1 MDPLISIITPVYN
14 ASPFLKETI
23 KSVKDQ
29 TFKDWEWIIVD
40 DCSSDSSVDV
50 ITSYAS
56 GDSRIHL
63 IRLDINSG
71 TGVAKNIALSHARGR
86 FITFI
91 DSDDLWK
98 PEKLEL
104 QVNFMM
110 NNNYPICF
118 TSYMLMDQTG
128 RDKDKIISVKSSVNQ
143 HQYLKNTIIG
153 FSTSM
158 IDKNITGSF
167 EFIGLRSREDT
178 HLWITLL
185 GKGFVAYGLN
195 EVLTRYRVHDHSI
208 TTNKLKAA
216 RQTWE
221 LYHKIEKLG
230 FLRSVYYFG
239 YYAFNAF
246 KKHYF

>member
-40 DCSSDSSVDV
+40 DCSSDSSVD
-50 ITSYAS
+50 IIISFAS
-56 GDSRIHL
+56 DDSRIHL

-71 TGVAKNIALSHARGR
+71 TGVAKNTALRHARGR

-110 NNNYPICF
+110 DNNYPISF
-118 TSYMLMDQTG
+118 TSYVVMDQSG

-143 HQYLKNTIIG
+143 HQYLKNDFVQG
-153 FSTSM
+153 FPS
-158 IDKNITGSF
+158 
-167 EFIGLRSREDT
+167 T
-178 HLWITLL
+178 HLRFLL
-185 GKGFVAYGLN
+185 
-195 EVLTRYRVHDHSI
+195 ESHSSRP
-208 TTNKLKAA
+208 KSMSLM
-216 RQTWE
+216 
-221 LYHKIEKLG
+221 G
-230 FLRSVYYFG
+230 
-239 YYAFNAF
+239 
-246 KKHYF
+246 